1 MAHEKKKMYSF
12 RLSQK
17 TSNQLTNLASQYH
30 KDRTELLEY
39 MIDVWAST
47 WNDDGS
53 KICEEDITQ

>member
-53 KICEEDITQ
+53 KICAEDTTQ